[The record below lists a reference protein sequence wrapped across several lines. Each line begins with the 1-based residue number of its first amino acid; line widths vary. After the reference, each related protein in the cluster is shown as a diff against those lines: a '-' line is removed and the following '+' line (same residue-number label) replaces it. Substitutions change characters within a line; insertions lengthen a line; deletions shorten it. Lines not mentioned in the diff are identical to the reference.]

1 MLSRWNFLEDETN
14 VAAGSAE
21 KGKRG
26 TAVRSGCLWPACVA
40 HRARAETSYEV
51 VRYYIIPAMIKY
63 FATTRCPRVLS

>member
-1 MLSRWNFLEDETN
+1 MEDETN

-40 HRARAETSYEV
+40 HRARAETSEV
-51 VRYYIIPAMIKY
+51 VRHYIIPTMIKY
-63 FATTRCPRVLS
+63 FATARCPRRLP